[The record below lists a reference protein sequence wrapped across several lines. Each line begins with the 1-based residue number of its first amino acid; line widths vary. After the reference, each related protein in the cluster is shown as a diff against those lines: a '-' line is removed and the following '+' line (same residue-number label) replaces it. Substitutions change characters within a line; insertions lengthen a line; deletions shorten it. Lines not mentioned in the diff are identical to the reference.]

1 MNDQAEQN
9 EEGTIAT
16 AYLRTT
22 EQRIVTEL
30 VQEAEYMNKEISA
43 NLISEKMNAE
53 RAKIIEEGIH
63 EAIKEGLM
71 SMLYLIEERVKNKLG
86 ES

>member
-1 MNDQAEQN
+1 MNDQAEKK

-30 VQEAEYMNKEISA
+30 VQEAEYMNKKINA
-43 NLISEKMNAE
+43 NMISEKMKAE

-86 ES
+86 VS